1 MHISHNAPYLLLRI
15 LHNLCFSFPTSF
27 PGFSPTRPTERE
39 RESERPWKTLV
50 TYLPESLSL
59 HRVWWK
65 RRPLGTRLGMK
76 NRVLQLSQEELKT
89 MLMQNFWGANK
100 VHYGRCA
107 SGVCIKIKVPLGC
120 PVVACPRATVTEY
133 LITYIRTVWQT
144 QPFDSRL
151 RVRLSREQ
159 SSNFPLRLRTHEK
172 GCF

>member
-1 MHISHNAPYLLLRI
+1 
-15 LHNLCFSFPTSF
+15 
-27 PGFSPTRPTERE
+27 
-39 RESERPWKTLV
+39 
-50 TYLPESLSL
+50 
-59 HRVWWK
+59 
-65 RRPLGTRLGMK
+65 MK

-120 PVVACPRATVTEY
+120 PVVACPRATATEY

-151 RVRLSREQ
+151 RARLSREQ